1 MQNIK
6 NIFAALVIAVA
17 VLLTISTANAQK
29 QKRQQIDAVAM
40 GTSTQMGRVISVKLI
55 INEYST
61 AEDRS
66 ALLQAFKERG
76 SEGLTNA
83 VSKMNSK
90 GRISVTGTLG
100 YDVNFIRN
108 YPQPDGT
115 TRIRFVTDR
124 PITFGE
130 AWSGTRSMDYSL
142 SMGEIILSPDKK
154 KSTGMI
160 YPLSMLKLEKGNEL
174 GLETYQNPWKL
185 VNIRISN

>member
-6 NIFAALVIAVA
+6 NIFAAIVIAAV
-17 VLLTISTANAQK
+17 VLLTISTANAQ
-29 QKRQQIDAVAM
+29 RQQIDAVAM
-40 GTSTQMGRVISVKLI
+40 GTSTQMGRVVSVKLI
-55 INEYST
+55 INEYSSD
-61 AEDRS
+61 EDRMV
-66 ALLQAFKERG
+66 LLQAFKERG
-76 SEGLTNA
+76 SQGLTNA

-90 GRISVTGTLG
+90 GRISLTGTLG
-100 YDVNFIRN
+100 FDVNFIRN

-154 KSTGMI
+154 KSTGVI
-160 YPLSMLKLEKGNEL
+160 YPLSMLKLENGNEL

-185 VNIRISN
+185 VNIRVSN